1 MTGEPGRV
9 DLQRV
14 EVTVRCARRAY
25 KAAAAVRAGV
35 HAHDARCA
43 AVAWIPELA
52 GHLDRLAGELHTARQ
67 VLEVARAHDCPDS
80 YPLACAVDAYDHPST
95 NGGRMRGRQPVGRR

>member
-1 MTGEPGRV
+1 
-9 DLQRV
+9 
-14 EVTVRCARRAY
+14 
-25 KAAAAVRAGV
+25 VRAGL

-52 GHLDRLAGELHTARQ
+52 AHLDRLAGELHTARQ

-80 YPLACAVDAYDHPST
+80 CPLTCAVDAYDHPTTSSSS
-95 NGGRMRGRQPVGRR
+95 GSRRQPVGRR

>member
-52 GHLDRLAGELHTARQ
+52 GHLEAALRTGTYCVYRSRPPA
-67 VLEVARAHDCPDS
+67 
-80 YPLACAVDAYDHPST
+80 
-95 NGGRMRGRQPVGRR
+95 